1 MRGERFFAF
10 AEGYAAQRIQGFGD
24 SVHALGH
31 GFGIGFAG
39 FNIVED
45 FQGGSAQAVAVF
57 VVELAGEANRDPR
70 LDHGMRRELAI
81 LR

>member
-45 FQGGSAQAVAVF
+45 FQGGNAQAVAVF
-57 VVELAGEANRDPR
+57 AVELAGEANRDPR
-70 LDHGMRRELAI
+70 LDHGMRRELAV